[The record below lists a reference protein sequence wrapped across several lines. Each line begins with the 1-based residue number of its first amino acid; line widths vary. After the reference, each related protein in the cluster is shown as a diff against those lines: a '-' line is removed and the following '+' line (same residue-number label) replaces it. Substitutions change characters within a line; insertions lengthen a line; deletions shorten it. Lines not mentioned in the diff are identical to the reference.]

1 MWSGLSSLKPPS
13 SCYLLTA
20 ALVKLQDDRILRL
33 LAENRGVVKL
43 QIKHTQMGRRPHL
56 TNQSSTT
63 LWLST
68 LEWDGHAGRLNGEV
82 TIKHLNI
89 RRDMMGLHIM
99 GKHSKRRKSWLD
111 DAASRSTEMSFPKPL
126 NSGVHEGHD
135 AVKASG
141 WIWAWR
147 WAFSPEQEVM
157 PNRNLT
163 PEPLGRCCFKIK
175 FSKSCSA
182 GQLSDSHP
190 SNVRAV
196 NWRTQ
201 GHQK

>member
-1 MWSGLSSLKPPS
+1 MSSGVSSLIPPS

-20 ALVKLQDDRILRL
+20 ALGKLQDDRIWRL

-43 QIKHTQMGRRPHL
+43 QIKHTQMGRRSHL

-89 RRDMMGLHIM
+89 RRDMMELLIM
-99 GKHSKRRKSWLD
+99 GKHSKRRNILWNFESWLD
-111 DAASRSTEMSFPKPL
+111 DAASRSSEMSFPKPL

-135 AVKASG
+135 AVKATG

-147 WAFSPEQEVM
+147 WAFSPKQEVM

-163 PEPLGRCCFKIK
+163 PEPLGRCCFDIQNSNRVNKR
-175 FSKSCSA
+175 
-182 GQLSDSHP
+182 P
-190 SNVRAV
+190 SNQ
-196 NWRTQ
+196 NF
-201 GHQK
+201 

>member
-1 MWSGLSSLKPPS
+1 MSSGISSLIPPS

-20 ALVKLQDDRILRL
+20 ALGKLQDDRILRL

-89 RRDMMGLHIM
+89 RRDMMELLIM
-99 GKHSKRRKSWLD
+99 GKHSKRRNILWNFESWLD

-126 NSGVHEGHD
+126 NSGVATDFMRVMMLWRRPGG
-135 AVKASG
+135 SG
-141 WIWAWR
+141 R
-147 WAFSPEQEVM
+147 GDEHSL
-157 PNRNLT
+157 PNRKWCQT
-163 PEPLGRCCFKIK
+163 G
-175 FSKSCSA
+175 
-182 GQLSDSHP
+182 
-190 SNVRAV
+190 
-196 NWRTQ
+196 T
-201 GHQK
+201 